1 MVKVEMAVD
10 EENLEIFVC
19 VSGIEVVPNGGCPG
33 FSFLPGLREEMRERP
48 EIIVVLAET
57 DH

>member
-19 VSGIEVVPNGGCPG
+19 VSGIEVVPNGGCP
-33 FSFLPGLREEMRERP
+33 R
-48 EIIVVLAET
+48 VLFAWVEGRNEGRNEGQGG
-57 DH
+57 DYCSRC